1 MGKGEF
7 KIMANPNVTV
17 DRHKYVG
24 GSDLPTILGL
34 NSKYGK
40 SIYDFAREKAGIIP
54 NSFSGNQFT
63 KYGQKMEPV
72 IRDYINSI
80 YGANYLED
88 TIIDSERGYRGN
100 TDGIDRQ
107 AEYPILE
114 VKTFGEE
121 LDVEYYTA
129 QCQFYMET
137 FNQDKCLLVG
147 YKRPKDFYTGVD
159 YDLENDDSYFNLEFD
174 ENNIVAHVIERDP
187 KLWAKIEER
196 IVAFKNAVAELRNNK
211 DMTEDEFNNIFY
223 GSDLMAM
230 SNKVAILEN
239 QLNSFKDIEK
249 EYKKYKEELYNIFE
263 DKGLISFETKNI
275 KITKVAPTSYDTVSI
290 DTAKLKEENEE
301 IYNKYKVTK
310 TTNRK
315 GYILITNKEEK

>member
-1 MGKGEF
+1 MS
-7 KIMANPNVTV
+7 NPNVTI
-17 DRHKYVG
+17 DRHKYIG

-34 NSKYGK
+34 NAKYGT

-54 NSFSGNQFT
+54 NYFKGNQFT

-72 IRDYINSI
+72 IRDYIN
-80 YGANYLED
+80 GVNGVNYLED
-88 TIIDSERGYRGN
+88 TIIDTERGYRGN
-100 TDGIDRQ
+100 TDGIDRY
-107 AEYPILE
+107 AEIPMLE

-121 LDVEYYTA
+121 LDVDYYTA

-137 FNQDKCLLVG
+137 FDQPACRLVG
-147 YKRPKDFYTGVD
+147 YKRPADFYTGVD

-174 ENNIVAHVIERDP
+174 ENNLVEYVIYRDP
-187 KLWAKIEER
+187 SLWAKIEER
-196 IVAFKNAVAELRNNK
+196 IIAFKKAVEMLRENK
-211 DMTEDEFNNIFY
+211 DATEEEFNQVFY
-223 GSDLMAM
+223 GTDLITMA
-230 SNKVAILEN
+230 NKVAVLEN

-249 EYKKYKEELYNIFE
+249 EHKKLKEDLYNLFE
-263 DKGLISFETKNI
+263 EKGILSFDTGTM

-310 TTNRK
+310 TTNKK
-315 GYILITNKEEK
+315 GYILITTKKETTK

>member
-1 MGKGEF
+1 
-7 KIMANPNVTV
+7 MANPNVTV

-34 NSKYGK
+34 NAKYGT

-54 NSFSGNQFT
+54 NSFNGNQYT

-72 IRDYINSI
+72 IRDYINAT
-80 YGANYLED
+80 YGANYLEATKID
-88 TIIDSERGYRGN
+88 TIRNYRGN
-100 TDGIDRQ
+100 TDGIDRD

-114 VKTFGEE
+114 IKTFGEE

-147 YKRPKDFYTGVD
+147 YKRPKDFYTGID
-159 YDLENDDSYFNLEFD
+159 YDLESDDSYFNLEFD
-174 ENNIVAHVIERDP
+174 ENNIVTHVIERDP
-187 KLWAKIEER
+187 VLWTKIEER
-196 IVAFKNAVAELRNNK
+196 IVAFKNAVDELRKSNE
-211 DMTEDEFNNIFY
+211 MTEEEFNNAFF
-223 GSDLMAM
+223 GSDLVAM
-230 SNKVAILEN
+230 TNKVALLETK
-239 QLNSFKDIEK
+239 LLSLK
-249 EYKKYKEELYNIFE
+249 EVEDQYKKAKEELYKIFE
-263 DKGLISFETKNI
+263 DKGIISFDTGTM
-275 KITKVAPTSYDTVSI
+275 KITKVAPTSYDTVTI
-290 DTAKLKEENEE
+290 DTKKLKEENEE
-301 IYNKYKVTK
+301 IYNKYKVVK

>member
-1 MGKGEF
+1 MS
-7 KIMANPNVTV
+7 NPNVTI

-34 NSKYGK
+34 NAKYGT

-54 NSFSGNQFT
+54 NSFKGNQFT

-72 IRDYINSI
+72 IRDYINSVH
-80 YGANYLED
+80 GVTYLED
-88 TIIDSERGYRGN
+88 TVIDSERGYRGN
-100 TDGIDRQ
+100 TDGIDRY
-107 AEYPILE
+107 ADIPMLE

-121 LDVEYYTA
+121 LDVDYYTA

-137 FNQDKCLLVG
+137 FDQPACRLVG
-147 YKRPKDFYTGVD
+147 YKRPADFYTGVD

-174 ENNIVAHVIERDP
+174 ENNLVEYVIYRDP

-196 IVAFKNAVAELRNNK
+196 IIAFKKAVEMLRENK
-211 DMTEDEFNNIFY
+211 EATEEEFNQVFY
-223 GSDLMAM
+223 GTDLIAM
-230 SNKVAILEN
+230 TNKVALLEN
-239 QLNSFKDIEK
+239 QLNGFKEIEK
-249 EYKKYKEELYNIFE
+249 EHKKLKEDLYNLFE
-263 DKGLISFETKNI
+263 EKGIISFDFGTM

-310 TTNRK
+310 TTNKK
-315 GYILITNKEEK
+315 GYILITTKKEVKE

>member
-1 MGKGEF
+1 
-7 KIMANPNVTV
+7 MANPNVTV
-17 DRHKYVG
+17 DRHKYIG

-34 NSKYGK
+34 NAKYGK

-54 NSFSGNQFT
+54 STFNGNQFT

-72 IRDYINSI
+72 IRDYINSL
-80 YGANYLED
+80 YGVNYLED
-88 TIIDSERGYRGN
+88 TIIDSDRGYRGN
-100 TDGIDRQ
+100 TDGIDRG
-107 AEYPILE
+107 ADVPILE
-114 VKTFGEE
+114 IKTFGEE

-137 FNQDKCLLVG
+137 FNQDACLLVG

-174 ENNIVAHVIERDP
+174 ENNIVIHTIYRDP
-187 KLWAKIEER
+187 KLWEKIEER
-196 IVAFKNAVAELRNNK
+196 IIAFKNAVAELRNSHE
-211 DMTEDEFNNIFY
+211 MTEEEFNKLFY
-223 GSDLMAM
+223 GDDLVIMT
-230 SNKVAILEN
+230 NKVAMLET

-249 EYKKYKEELYNIFE
+249 EYKKVKEDLYKIFE
-263 DKGLISFETKNI
+263 DKGIISFDTGTM

-315 GYILITNKEEK
+315 GYILITSKEEK

>member
-1 MGKGEF
+1 
-7 KIMANPNVTV
+7 MANPNVTV

-34 NSKYGK
+34 NAKYGTN
-40 SIYDFAREKAGIIP
+40 IYDFAREKAGIIP
-54 NSFSGNQFT
+54 NTFKGNQFT

-72 IRDYINSI
+72 IRDYINSV

-88 TIIDSERGYRGN
+88 TIIDSDRGYRGN
-100 TDGIDRQ
+100 TDGIDRD

-114 VKTFGEE
+114 IKTFGEE
-121 LDVEYYTA
+121 LDVDYYEA

-137 FNQDKCLLVG
+137 FNQPACLLVG
-147 YKRPKDFYTGVD
+147 YKRPADFYTGVD

-174 ENNIVAHVIERDP
+174 ENNIVTHVIKRDP
-187 KLWAKIEER
+187 FIWARIEER
-196 IVAFKNAVAELRNNK
+196 IVAFKKAVEMLKENN
-211 DMTEDEFNNIFY
+211 DMSQREFNDIFY
-223 GSDLMAM
+223 GSDLVIM
-230 SNKVAILEN
+230 SDRVAVLET
-239 QLNSFKDIEK
+239 QLNNFKELET
-249 EYKKYKEELYNIFE
+249 EYKKVKEELYKIFE
-263 DKGLISFETKNI
+263 DKGLISFETANI

-290 DTAKLKEENEE
+290 DTKKLKEENEE

>member
-1 MGKGEF
+1 
-7 KIMANPNVTV
+7 MANANVTV

-34 NSKYGK
+34 NAKYGT
-40 SIYDFAREKAGIIP
+40 SLFDFAREKAGILP
-54 NSFSGNQFT
+54 NSFNGNQFT

-72 IRDYINSI
+72 IRDYINSK

-88 TIIDSERGYRGN
+88 TVIDTVRGYRGN
-100 TDGIDRQ
+100 TDGIDRV

-114 VKTFGEE
+114 IKTFGDE

-137 FNQDKCLLVG
+137 FDQPRCLLVG
-147 YKRPKDFYTGVD
+147 YKRPKDFYTGID

-174 ENNIVAHVIERDP
+174 ENNIVEHVIERDP
-187 KLWAKIEER
+187 VLWAKIEER
-196 IVAFKNAVAELRNNK
+196 INAFKDAVGYLRENK
-211 DMTEDEFNNIFY
+211 DNYDEDMFNSIFY
-223 GSDLMAM
+223 GTD
-230 SNKVAILEN
+230 VAILTSKITMLETKLSELAGLET
-239 QLNSFKDIEK
+239 Q
-249 EYKKYKEELYNIFE
+249 YKKAKEELYKVFE
-263 DKGLISFETKNI
+263 DRGIISLDTGTM

-315 GYILITNKEEK
+315 GYILITNKEEKC